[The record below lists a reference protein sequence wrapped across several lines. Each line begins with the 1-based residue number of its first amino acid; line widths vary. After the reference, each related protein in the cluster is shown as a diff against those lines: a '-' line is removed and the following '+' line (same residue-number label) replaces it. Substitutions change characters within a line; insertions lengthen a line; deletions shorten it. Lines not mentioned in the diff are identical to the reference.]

1 MEASLFIYV
10 YNIIGVYI
18 YIYTYVMV
26 DLKVLVR
33 SLNCESRAFCVGNH
47 CESFFE
53 FAKDNFVFAK
63 ISRKF
68 RESWIL

>member
-1 MEASLFIYV
+1 
-10 YNIIGVYI
+10 
-18 YIYTYVMV
+18 MV

>member
-1 MEASLFIYV
+1 MWKQVFLYRVCIY
-10 YNIIGVYI
+10 N

-26 DLKVLVR
+26 DLKVFVR
-33 SLNCESRAFCVGNH
+33 SLNCESRACCVGNP

-68 RESWIL
+68 CESWIL